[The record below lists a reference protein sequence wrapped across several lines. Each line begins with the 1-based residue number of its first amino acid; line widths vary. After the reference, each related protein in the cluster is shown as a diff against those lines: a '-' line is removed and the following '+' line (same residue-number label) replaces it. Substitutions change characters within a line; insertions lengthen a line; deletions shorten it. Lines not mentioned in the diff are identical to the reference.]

1 MGVFRG
7 QWVLDSVEHLFKE
20 NDITIDY
27 SIRGVY
33 CKSKNDFKSSFLYKI
48 LFKLSYPFRKKKL
61 DLIQANYI
69 KQYEEK
75 YKLLVAPYIGDDNE

>member
-1 MGVFRG
+1 MEGFR
-7 QWVLDSVEHLFKE
+7 
-20 NDITIDY
+20 
-27 SIRGVY
+27 
-33 CKSKNDFKSSFLYKI
+33 CLYKI